1 MKTITSKLAALLLL
15 LLVLVLGWM
24 RMSKEGCFRDD
35 PIDDPR
41 PAECKPGDNTCKADK
56 PAEPKPPPIGGPS

>member
-1 MKTITSKLAALLLL
+1 MKLASKLALLFAFLL
-15 LLVLVLGWM
+15 ALVLGWLVM
-24 RMSKEGCFRDD
+24 KTDGCFRDD

-41 PAECKPGDNTCKADK
+41 PACKPGDKECPVDA

>member
-1 MKTITSKLAALLLL
+1 MKLASKIYILLALLV
-15 LLVLVLGWM
+15 VLILGWM
-24 RMSKEGCFRDD
+24 AMSKEGCFRDD

-41 PAECKPGDNTCKADK
+41 PAECKPGDKECQVDK